1 MRMKYIAIILA
12 CIVATKSSIAQF
24 KISGNIKD
32 SKTNENLSGVSV
44 YMNDLKLGVGTNKA
58 GDFTFQNIKAG
69 TYIIEI
75 SLIGYKSI
83 IEKIVLQQDKIVNIS
98 LDAAVAELNEVVVT
112 AVTRATELRRSPII
126 IKAINKDALNQQAS
140 TNLIDALKNVP
151 GVNQITTGASISKPI
166 IRGLGYNRVIT
177 LNNGIRQEGQQWGDE
192 HGIEIDEYA
201 VDKIEIVKGPG
212 SLMYGS
218 DGIAGVVNFI
228 APKAPNL
235 GEVTTQ
241 ISTNYQ
247 SNNNLLA
254 YSIANGGNKKGLQWL
269 ARFTNKY
276 AGNYKNGYDGKVYNS
291 GFKEYDGNIF
301 VGINR
306 KWGHSHVQL
315 NTFNN
320 TLNLVEGDRD
330 STGKFIFLQQ
340 DGTEKTAD
348 DENLKGYKIGYPH
361 QTINHIRATINNYFI
376 LNKGTLHADIGFQN
390 NKRKEFGDATAPKDI
405 ALYFDLNTFNYNIR
419 YNAEMY
425 KGWETSYGIGGMA
438 QSNTNRG
445 LEFLIPAYKLF
456 DIGAFLFSQK
466 TFNDKLIVAAGLRF
480 DNRNINNKNLILDSV
495 GKPTS
500 VEDATTSV
508 KFNAIKRNYHA
519 FSGSVGLSYL
529 LNKISTL
536 KFNVSRG
543 FRAPNISEIA
553 SNGRH
558 EGTFRYEV
566 GTENLQSEISHQ
578 IDIAYFRNA
587 EHITF
592 ELTPFVNIISNYVY
606 VKKLVDASGNDII
619 IDPTDPAPAFKFTQG
634 KATLLGGEFFMDY
647 HPHPLDWLHIENSFS
662 YVQATQRNQPDSTKY
677 LPFIPAAKYRGEL
690 KAAFKTVG
698 KKITN
703 AYFKLGVDYFFKQN
717 NIYSAYETETATPAY
732 SLLSAGFGANIKAY
746 KKANFMS
753 IYFSAENLANISYQ
767 SHLSRLKYAPTNLAT
782 NRNGVF
788 NMGRNVSLKVI
799 FNL

>member
-1 MRMKYIAIILA
+1 MLICII
-12 CIVATKSSIAQF
+12 ATKSSIAQF

-44 YMNDLKLGVGTNKA
+44 YMNDLKIGVSTNKN
-58 GDFTFQNIKAG
+58 GDYVFENIKAG
-69 TYIIEI
+69 TYILEI
-75 SLIGYKSI
+75 STTGYKTVV
-83 IEKIVLQQDKIVNIS
+83 EKIVLKENRVINYS
-98 LDAAVAELNEVVVT
+98 LEAAVAELNEVVVT
-112 AVTRATELRRSPII
+112 AVTRATELKRSPII
-126 IKAINKDALNQQAS
+126 IKSIDRNALNQNTS
-140 TNLIDALKNVP
+140 TNLIDALKNIP
-151 GVNQITTGASISKPI
+151 GINQITTGAAISKPI

-177 LNNGIRQEGQQWGDE
+177 LNNGLRQEGQQWGDE
-192 HGIEIDEYA
+192 HGIEIDEYS

-235 GEVTTQ
+235 GEMKTQ
-241 ISTNYQ
+241 VSTNFQ

-254 YSIANGGNKKGLQWL
+254 YSVSNAGNKKGLQWL
-269 ARFTNKY
+269 ARITNKY
-276 AGNYKNGYDGKVYNS
+276 AGNYKNSYDGKVYNS
-291 GFKEYDGNIF
+291 GFKELDGNIF
-301 VGINR
+301 LGINK
-306 KWGHSHVQL
+306 KWGHSHLQI
-315 NTFNN
+315 NSFNN
-320 TLNLVEGDRD
+320 TLNLVEGERD
-330 STGKFIFLQQ
+330 STGKFIFAQQ
-340 DGTEKTAD
+340 DGTEKTAAAED
-348 DENLKGYKIGYPH
+348 LKGYKIGFPH
-361 QTINHIRATINNYFI
+361 QKINHTRASLNNYFI

-405 ALYFDLNTFNYNIR
+405 ALYFDLNTFNYNLR
-419 YNAEMY
+419 YNANMY
-425 KGWETSYGIGGMA
+425 KGWETSFGISGMS
-438 QSNTNRG
+438 QTNKNRG

-466 TFNDKLIVAAGLRF
+466 TFNEKLIFAAGIRF
-480 DNRNINNKNLILDSV
+480 DNRSINTENLILDSI
-495 GKPTS
+495 GKPTL
-500 VEDATTSV
+500 VEDATTST
-508 KFNAIKRNYHA
+508 KFNAIKKNYNGI
-519 FSGSVGLSYL
+519 SGSVGISYL
-529 LNKISTL
+529 IDKNSTL

-578 IDIAYFRNA
+578 IDIAYFRNT
-587 EHITF
+587 EHLTF

-606 VKKLVDASGNDII
+606 VKKIVDASGNDVI
-619 IDPTDPAPAFKFTQG
+619 IDPSDPAPAFKFTQG
-634 KATLLGGEFFMDY
+634 TATLLGGEFFMDY
-647 HPHPLDWLHIENSFS
+647 HPHPLDWLHIENAVS
-662 YVQATQRNQPDSTKY
+662 YVQATQSNQPDSTKY

-690 KAAFKTVG
+690 KATFRNVG

-703 AYFKLGVDYFFKQN
+703 AYCKLGVDYFFKQN

-732 SLLSAGFGANIKAY
+732 SLLSAGFGANIKAH
-746 KKANFMS
+746 KKANFIS

-767 SHLSRLKYAPTNLAT
+767 SHLSRLKYAPTNLVT
-782 NRNGVF
+782 NRKGVF
-788 NMGRNVSLKVI
+788 NMGRNVSLKLI